1 MIKIVA
7 PIIPVTF
14 KRVIPQRGGQPFNP
28 AQYSDFKD
36 ALGYYAAAAM
46 KGRNPSLSPM
56 KISAKI
62 FTRYEPFSLNAG
74 DWDNHAK
81 AIGDALNL
89 ICYQDDRQIVEG
101 HIYLFKGEPHV
112 EIVLE
117 EWL

>member
-14 KRVIPQRGGQPFNP
+14 KRVIPKRGGQPFNP
-28 AQYSDFKD
+28 AEYSAFKD
-36 ALGYYAAAAM
+36 ALGYYGLAAM

-56 KISAKI
+56 KITAEI
-62 FTRYEPFSLNAG
+62 FTRYEPYTLNAG

-81 AIGDALNL
+81 AIGDALNQ
-89 ICYQDDRQIVEG
+89 ICYDDDRQIVEG

-112 EIVLE
+112 DILLE
-117 EWL
+117 EV